1 MGLNM
6 RNSVLLAKLETTPG
20 VDATPTG
27 ALNAILAKA
36 VNVSPLE
43 QDSVQRDLQRPYF
56 GNDEQIPVGT
66 RIAITFEVELAG
78 AGTAGDA
85 PAYSPLLLA
94 CAHSETITMSAD
106 ATPVPIDA
114 RYKPI
119 TESPDAQKTVTMIYN
134 LDGVQH
140 KALYCKGTVS
150 FAFDA
155 RGIPVMRFAFTGLYA
170 DVVDASVVGVDFSAF
185 IKPKSVNYRDTPS
198 CTYFGQSIV
207 VQSLSLD
214 VGLQVVY
221 RNLIGFEGVR
231 ITDRAARGALS
242 FEYQKVIQYNWFQK
256 VKNNESG
263 ALNLVHG
270 TVAGNIIELDAP
282 NVQPTGPTISDS
294 DGTAMLNLNL
304 NYNPTEA
311 GNDEYELIVR

>member
-6 RNSVLLAKLETTPG
+6 RNSVLLAKLETTYG

-27 ALNAILAKA
+27 ALNAMLAKA

-43 QDSVQRDLQRPYF
+43 QDAVQRDLQRPYF

-66 RIAITFEVELAG
+66 RIAITFEIELAG
-78 AGTAGDA
+78 SGAEGDA
-85 PAYSPLLLA
+85 PAYGPLLLA
-94 CAHSETITMSAD
+94 CAHSETINALVD
-106 ATPVPIDA
+106 V

-119 TESPDAQKTVTMIYN
+119 TVSPDDQDSVTLIYN

-140 KALYCKGTVS
+140 KALGCKGTVS

-155 RGIPVMRFAFTGLYA
+155 RGVPVMRFAFTGLYA
-170 DVVDASVVGVDFSAF
+170 DVVDAAVTGVDFSAF

-198 CTYFGQSIV
+198 CTYFGQPIV
-207 VQSLSLD
+207 VQSCSLD

>member
-6 RNSVLLAKLETTPG
+6 RNSVLLAKLETTYG

-27 ALNAILAKA
+27 ALNAMLAKA

-43 QDSVQRDLQRPYF
+43 QDAVQRDLQRPYF

-66 RIAITFEVELAG
+66 RIAISFEVEFAG
-78 AGTAGDA
+78 AGAAGDA
-85 PAYSPLLLA
+85 PQYGPLLLA
-94 CAHSETITMSAD
+94 CAHSETINAMVD
-106 ATPVPIDA
+106 V

-119 TESPDAQKTVTMIYN
+119 TVSPDDQDSITMIYN
-134 LDGVQH
+134 VDGVQH
-140 KALYCKGTVS
+140 KALGCKGTVS

-155 RGIPVMRFAFTGLYA
+155 RGIPVMRYAFTGLYA
-170 DVVDASVVGVDFSAF
+170 DVVDAAVTGVDFSAF

-198 CTYFGQSIV
+198 CTYFGQDIV
-207 VQSLSLD
+207 VQSCSLD

-242 FEYQKVIQYNWFQK
+242 FEYQKVATYNWFQK

>member
-6 RNSVLLAKLETTPG
+6 RNSVLLAKLETTYG

-27 ALNAILAKA
+27 ALNAMLAKA

-43 QDSVQRDLQRPYF
+43 QDAVQRDLQRPYF

-66 RIAITFEVELAG
+66 RIAITFEIELAG
-78 AGTAGDA
+78 SGAEGDA
-85 PAYSPLLLA
+85 PAYGPLLLA
-94 CAHSETITMSAD
+94 CAHSETINALVD
-106 ATPVPIDA
+106 V

-119 TESPDAQKTVTMIYN
+119 TVSPDDQDSVTLIYN

-140 KALYCKGTVS
+140 KALGCKGTVS

-155 RGIPVMRFAFTGLYA
+155 RGVPVMRFAFTGLYA
-170 DVVDASVVGVDFSAF
+170 DVVDAAVTGVDFSAF

-198 CTYFGQSIV
+198 CTYFGQPIV
-207 VQSLSLD
+207 VQSCSLD

-270 TVAGNIIELDAP
+270 TVAGNIIELAAP

>member
-6 RNSVLLAKLETTPG
+6 RNSVLLAKLEITPG

-27 ALNAILAKA
+27 AMNAILAKA
-36 VNVSPLE
+36 INVSPLE

-66 RIAITFEVELAG
+66 RIGITFEVELAG

-85 PAYSPLLLA
+85 PAYGPLLLA
-94 CAHSETITMSAD
+94 CAHSETIDLTD
-106 ATPVPIDA
+106 V
-114 RYKPI
+114 RYKPV
-119 TESPDAQKTVTMIYN
+119 TQSPDAQKTVTMIYN

-140 KALYCKGTVS
+140 KALYCKGSVS

-155 RGIPVMRFAFTGLYA
+155 RGIPVMRYAFVGLYA
-170 DVVDASVVGVDFSAF
+170 DVVDAAVTGVDFSAF

-198 CTYFGQSIV
+198 CTYFEQPIV
-207 VQSLSLD
+207 VQSCSLD
-214 VGLQVVY
+214 AGLQVVY

-242 FEYQKVIQYNWFQK
+242 FEYQKVATYNWFQK

-263 ALNLVHG
+263 PLNLVHG
-270 TVAGNIIELDAP
+270 TVAGNIVELDAP

-311 GNDEYELIVR
+311 GNDEYELIIR

>member
-6 RNSVLLAKLETTPG
+6 RNSVLLAKLEANYG

-27 ALNAILAKA
+27 ALNAILAKG

-43 QDSVQRDLQRPYF
+43 QDSVQRDLVRPYF

-66 RIAITFEVELAG
+66 RIAISFEVELAG
-78 AGTAGDA
+78 AGAAGTV
-85 PAYSPLLLA
+85 PAYDPLLQA
-94 CAHSETITMSAD
+94 CAHSQTITMNA
-106 ATPVPIDA
+106 AVPPAAIDV

-119 TESPDAQKTVTMIYN
+119 TTNLKSNTLIYN

-140 KALYCKGTVS
+140 KAVGCRGSVA

-155 RGIPVMRFAFTGLYA
+155 RGIPVMRYSMTGLYA
-170 DVVDASVVGVDFSAF
+170 DVVDAAVVGADFSSF

-198 CTYFGQSIV
+198 CTYFGQNIV

-221 RNLIGFEGVR
+221 RNLIGFEGVN
-231 ITDRAARGALS
+231 ITDRAARGAVS
-242 FEYQKVIQYNWFQK
+242 FEYQKVATYNWFQK
-256 VKNNESG
+256 IKNGDSG
-263 ALNLVHG
+263 ALSLVHG
-270 TVAGNIIELDAP
+270 TTAGNIVELTAP
-282 NVQPTGPTISDS
+282 SVQPTGPTISDS
-294 DGTAMLNLNL
+294 DGVAMLNLNL
-304 NYNPTEA
+304 NYNPTGA
-311 GNDEYELIVR
+311 GNNEYELIVR

>member
-6 RNSVLLAKLETTPG
+6 RNSVLLAKLEVTYG

-27 ALNAILAKA
+27 ALNAMLAKA

-43 QDSVQRDLQRPYF
+43 QDSVQRDLVRPYF

-66 RIAITFEVELAG
+66 RIAISFEVELAG
-78 AGTAGDA
+78 AGAAGDA
-85 PAYSPLLLA
+85 PAYGPLLQA
-94 CAHSETITMSAD
+94 CAHSETIEALVD
-106 ATPVPIDA
+106 V

-119 TESPDAQKTVTMIYN
+119 TSNQKSVTMIYN

-140 KALYCKGTVS
+140 KALGCKGS
-150 FAFDA
+150 AAFALDA
-155 RGIPVMRFAFTGLYA
+155 RGIPVMRYTFTGLYA
-170 DVVDASVVGVDFSAF
+170 DVVDAAVADVDFSSF
-185 IKPKSVNYRDTPS
+185 LKPKSVNYRDTPS
-198 CTYFGQSIV
+198 CTYFGQNIV

-214 VGLQVVY
+214 AGLQVVY
-221 RNLIGFEGVR
+221 RNLIGFEGVN

-242 FEYQKVIQYNWFQK
+242 FEYQKVATYNWFQK
-256 VKNNESG
+256 IKDGDSG

-270 TVAGNIIELDAP
+270 LTEGNIVELAAP

-294 DGTAMLNLNL
+294 DGIAMLNLNL

-311 GNDEYELIVR
+311 GNDEYELIIR

>member
-6 RNSVLLAKLETTPG
+6 RNSVLLAKLETTYG

-27 ALNAILAKA
+27 ALNAMLAKA

-43 QDSVQRDLQRPYF
+43 QDAVQRDLQRPYF

-66 RIAITFEVELAG
+66 RIAITFEIELAG
-78 AGTAGDA
+78 SGAEGDA
-85 PAYSPLLLA
+85 PAYGPLLLA
-94 CAHSETITMSAD
+94 CAHSETINALVD
-106 ATPVPIDA
+106 V

-119 TESPDAQKTVTMIYN
+119 TVSPDDQDSVTLIYN

-140 KALYCKGTVS
+140 KALGCKGTVS

-155 RGIPVMRFAFTGLYA
+155 RGVPVMRFAFTGLYA
-170 DVVDASVVGVDFSAF
+170 DVVDAAVTGVDFSAF

-198 CTYFGQSIV
+198 CNYFGQPIV
-207 VQSLSLD
+207 VQSCSLD

-270 TVAGNIIELDAP
+270 TVAGNIIELNAP

>member
-6 RNSVLLAKLETTPG
+6 RNSVLLAKLETTYG

-27 ALNAILAKA
+27 ALNAMLAKA

-43 QDSVQRDLQRPYF
+43 QDAVQRDLQRPYF

-66 RIAITFEVELAG
+66 RIAITFEIELAG
-78 AGTAGDA
+78 SGAEGDA
-85 PAYSPLLLA
+85 PAYGPLLLA
-94 CAHSETITMSAD
+94 CAHSQTINALVD
-106 ATPVPIDA
+106 V

-119 TESPDAQKTVTMIYN
+119 TVSPDDQDSVTLIYN

-140 KALYCKGTVS
+140 KALGCKGTVS

-155 RGIPVMRFAFTGLYA
+155 RGVPVMRFAFTGLYA
-170 DVVDASVVGVDFSAF
+170 DVVDAAVTGVDFSAF

-198 CTYFGQSIV
+198 CTYFGQPIV
-207 VQSLSLD
+207 VQSCSLD

>member
-6 RNSVLLAKLETTPG
+6 RNSVLLAKLETTYG

-27 ALNAILAKA
+27 ALNAMLAKA

-43 QDSVQRDLQRPYF
+43 QDAVQRDLQRPYF

-66 RIAITFEVELAG
+66 RIAITFEIELAG
-78 AGTAGDA
+78 SGAEGDA
-85 PAYSPLLLA
+85 PAYGPLLLA
-94 CAHSETITMSAD
+94 CAHSETINALVD
-106 ATPVPIDA
+106 V

-119 TESPDAQKTVTMIYN
+119 TVSPDDQDSVTLIYN

-140 KALYCKGTVS
+140 KALGCKGTVS

-155 RGIPVMRFAFTGLYA
+155 RGVPVMRFAFTGLYA
-170 DVVDASVVGVDFSAF
+170 DVVDAAVTGVDFSAF

-198 CTYFGQSIV
+198 CTYFGQPIV
-207 VQSLSLD
+207 VQSCSLD

-263 ALNLVHG
+263 PLNLVHG
-270 TVAGNIIELDAP
+270 TVAGNIIELTAP